1 MKKIFIILLLI
12 ISVGCSK
19 QEIIDDNKENNE
31 IIENE
36 NQNNNQLENNEIIP
50 KEDNDSQISEGPI
63 NVYLFWGDA
72 CGACANLKEFFDNLD
87 SSYNK
92 YFNLIKYEVWNNEEN
107 KELMHKV
114 GDFLNQTYY
123 AVPFLVVGDEVIIGA
138 SEATKEYILDKIIE
152 EYNNDRYDVMD
163 NLNN

>member
-36 NQNNNQLENNEIIP
+36 NQNNNQ
-50 KEDNDSQISEGPI
+50 QISKDPI
-63 NVYLFWGDA
+63 NVYLFWGDG
-72 CGACANLKEFFDNLD
+72 CGACANLKEFFNNLD

-123 AVPFLVVGDEVIIGA
+123 AVPFLVVGDEVILGA

-152 EYNNDRYDVMD
+152 EYNNDRYDVMSELA
-163 NLNN
+163 N